1 MRSAHNLGVAQ
12 PQTIDNSYCA
22 SASRGNV
29 SRQVVPMT
37 NLCSCSLRRSF
48 LNFGKIGEID
58 KFEYSTADSLSE
70 LYSRFHQPLSS

>member
-1 MRSAHNLGVAQ
+1 
-12 PQTIDNSYCA
+12 
-22 SASRGNV
+22 
-29 SRQVVPMT
+29 MT